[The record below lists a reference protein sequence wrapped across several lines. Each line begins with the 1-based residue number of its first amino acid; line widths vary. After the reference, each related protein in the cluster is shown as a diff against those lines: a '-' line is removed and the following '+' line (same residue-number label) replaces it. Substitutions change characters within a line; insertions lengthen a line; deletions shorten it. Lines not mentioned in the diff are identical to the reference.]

1 MEYQKTKNLL
11 DTRSDNVPRFIT
23 KKWVEV
29 HDQLGSAED
38 INQVN
43 K

>member
-1 MEYQKTKNLL
+1 MEYQKNINLL
-11 DTRSDNVPRFIT
+11 DTTPDEAPRFII

-29 HDQLGSAED
+29 HDQLGNAED
-38 INQVN
+38 TNQVN